1 MPTAVGAARGQQS
14 RKPDLVLVTGCER
27 NYFLM
32 ACMLMHTLRR
42 WAPGLPLYVLDFGM
56 DLAQRRLLRAYCTVL
71 DRPRE
76 LAANLHPF
84 VYKAAMAEFLRP
96 LKWQTMAWLDCDM
109 IAVGPLGERLAG
121 LLDDMATADA
131 EVAIGRDSL
140 ATIAAISAS
149 GHNFDNFTRSASEAG
164 VDSNAPY
171 YNTGMFVC
179 RSPQFLREWSRMA
192 RSATLQVNF
201 DQNLFNLTLY
211 GRANAAPVELDPR
224 VWNIQGPMLSRAT
237 VTSGNPP
244 AVTVDGEPALI
255 LHATSARREDITAV
269 NSVDLDGIRLN
280 GTLYLCRNPALNAL
294 QRQVMGEFFADMAA
308 RFHRAGLGEAVAVGS

>member
-1 MPTAVGAARGQQS
+1 
-14 RKPDLVLVTGCER
+14 
-27 NYFLM
+27 
-32 ACMLMHTLRR
+32 
-42 WAPGLPLYVLDFGM
+42 
-56 DLAQRRLLRAYCTVL
+56 
-71 DRPRE
+71 
-76 LAANLHPF
+76 
-84 VYKAAMAEFLRP
+84 
-96 LKWQTMAWLDCDM
+96 
-109 IAVGPLGERLAG
+109 
-121 LLDDMATADA
+121 MATADA

-140 ATIAAISAS
+140 ATIAAISAG
-149 GHNFDNFTRSASEAG
+149 GHNFDNFTRSASEAS

-224 VWNIQGPMLSRAT
+224 VWNIHGPMLSRAT

-280 GTLYLCRNPALNAL
+280 GMLYLCRNPALNAL
-294 QRQVMGEFFADMAA
+294 QRQVMGEFLSDMAA